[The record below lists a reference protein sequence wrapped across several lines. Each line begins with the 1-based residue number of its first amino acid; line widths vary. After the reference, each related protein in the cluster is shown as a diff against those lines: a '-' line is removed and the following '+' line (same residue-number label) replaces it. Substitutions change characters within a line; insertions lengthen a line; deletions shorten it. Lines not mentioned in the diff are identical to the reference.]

1 MTLVKD
7 TENSA
12 EKNISNN
19 ISNNISKNAS
29 KNVTN
34 GAQYRL
40 GFQDGIPIGL
50 GYFSVAFTF
59 GLAAMAMGLPLWAPV
74 LISMTNVTSAG
85 QFAGLTIIAAMGSV
99 LEIVLSQLVI
109 NMRYALMSLSLSQKL
124 DSTVRLR
131 DRFLIAF
138 VNTDEVFAVAA
149 GRKGLVGRWYM
160 FGLITVPYFG
170 WALGTL
176 CGAAAGDIM
185 PDSLTA
191 ALGIAIYGMFLA
203 IIIPP
208 AKKDRAVVGVIAVAV
223 LLSCLLQWLPV
234 FAGLG
239 SGFVIIICTL
249 AAATVGAWFCPVKED
264 EANA

>member
-1 MTLVKD
+1 MK
-7 TENSA
+7 
-12 EKNISNN
+12 EKNF
-19 ISNNISKNAS
+19 
-29 KNVTN
+29 V
-34 GAQYRL
+34 QYKL
-40 GFQDGIPIGL
+40 GFRDGVPIGL

-74 LISMTNVTSAG
+74 LISLTNVTSAG
-85 QFAGLTIIAAMGSV
+85 QFAGLTVIAALGSV
-99 LEIVLSQLVI
+99 IEIVLSQLII

-124 DSTVRLR
+124 DGTVRLR

-138 VNTDEVFAVAA
+138 INTDEVFAVAA
-149 GRKGLVGRWYM
+149 GRPGEVGRWYM
-160 FGLITVPYFG
+160 FGLITAPYLG
-170 WALGTL
+170 WGLGTL

-185 PDSLTA
+185 PDSLAA

-208 AKKDRAVVGVIAVAV
+208 AKKDRPIVGVIAIAV
-223 LLSCLLQWLPV
+223 VLSCLLQWAPV

-249 AAATVGAWFCPVKED
+249 VAATLGAWLCPVKED
-264 EANA
+264 ASDA